1 MGWRRKI
8 IIANQEALYIYN
20 FIMWVGSCTKPSD
33 SSKALWQFSLSCGG
47 KTRTR
52 GGVWGTTQSPGAL
65 DALPPAACSPSS
77 DLAGT
82 LDSAVAPERSSVLLT
97 LGLRVCWSLGPG
109 ERAVLAS
116 WGNWQ
121 RTNNLVA
128 SNDRNVL
135 PHSWEGRL
143 PNRGIGRT
151 RLRLTGSS
159 LAFISFWSLSTIL
172 GCPLTCRFLSPV
184 PHHFLPV
191 YSHVMPPRGPVSVSL
206 FVRIPVI
213 LDWGYPNDLTSTWL
227 PLWRPYFQ
235 IRSSS
240 CITRL

>member
-1 MGWRRKI
+1 M
-8 IIANQEALYIYN
+8 Y
-20 FIMWVGSCTKPSD
+20 
-33 SSKALWQFSLSCGG
+33 KALWQFKSPLTVFPIMWR
-47 KTRTR
+47 KDTDPR
-52 GGVWGTTQSPGAL
+52 GCLGDHTEPGR
-65 DALPPAACSPSS
+65 PWCSPSGCLQPQLRPRRHPGLCCGS
-77 DLAGT
+77 WTFQCTPNSGPSGLLIPRPQGT
-82 LDSAVAPERSSVLLT
+82 GCVSLLGQLTENQQPRGFKRQKRVA
-97 LGLRVCWSLGPG
+97 
-109 ERAVLAS
+109 
-116 WGNWQ
+116 
-121 RTNNLVA
+121 
-128 SNDRNVL
+128 
-135 PHSWEGRL
+135 HSWEGRL